1 MYPSHGRRVF
11 PLLTTVLRCV
21 KISDKTIM
29 AGCCRNRKDSS
40 AGGIR
45 MDEHQ
50 SGVKLE
56 EALEAKKELDAKA
69 QKILEEKEAD
79 SRMRTYT
86 GPLGRAVAVLLCV
99 WTAFQLYFTT
109 IGAISAVNLRAI
121 HCIFLLVL
129 HFYYF
134 RRLKRKHGKESFRLF
149 GTWRLSFVPQ
159 AVSFISF

>member
-1 MYPSHGRRVF
+1 
-11 PLLTTVLRCV
+11 
-21 KISDKTIM
+21 
-29 AGCCRNRKDSS
+29 
-40 AGGIR
+40 

-86 GPLGRAVAVLLCV
+86 GPYCCACGRHSSC
-99 WTAFQLYFTT
+99 
-109 IGAISAVNLRAI
+109 ISRPSEQSVPSICGRSTVSF
-121 HCIFLLVL
+121 FLFL

-134 RRLKRKHGKESFRLF
+134 RRLKKKRGKESFRPF

>member
-1 MYPSHGRRVF
+1 
-11 PLLTTVLRCV
+11 
-21 KISDKTIM
+21 
-29 AGCCRNRKDSS
+29 
-40 AGGIR
+40 

-86 GPLGRAVAVLLCV
+86 GPVGRVVAVLLCV

-109 IGAISAVNLRAI
+109 FGAISAVNLRAI
-121 HCIFLLVL
+121 HCIFFLFL

-134 RRLKRKHGKESFRLF
+134 RRLKRKSGKESFRPF

>member
-1 MYPSHGRRVF
+1 
-11 PLLTTVLRCV
+11 
-21 KISDKTIM
+21 
-29 AGCCRNRKDSS
+29 
-40 AGGIR
+40 

-109 IGAISAVNLRAI
+109 SGQSVPSICGRSTVYF
-121 HCIFLLVL
+121 FLFL
-129 HFYYF
+129 HFCCF
-134 RRLKRKHGKESFRLF
+134 RRLKRKSGKESFRPF
-149 GTWRLSFVPQ
+149 GTWRLSFVLQ
-159 AVSFISF
+159 VASFISF

>member
-1 MYPSHGRRVF
+1 
-11 PLLTTVLRCV
+11 
-21 KISDKTIM
+21 
-29 AGCCRNRKDSS
+29 
-40 AGGIR
+40 

-121 HCIFLLVL
+121 HCIFLLVFTFL
-129 HFYYF
+129 LFPTFKETRKRKASAPLGRGVYPLFRRQSPLSHFELYPYRPDGRTYF
-134 RRLKRKHGKESFRLF
+134 RYGGSHC
-149 GTWRLSFVPQ
+149 LSRGGLRF
-159 AVSFISF
+159 